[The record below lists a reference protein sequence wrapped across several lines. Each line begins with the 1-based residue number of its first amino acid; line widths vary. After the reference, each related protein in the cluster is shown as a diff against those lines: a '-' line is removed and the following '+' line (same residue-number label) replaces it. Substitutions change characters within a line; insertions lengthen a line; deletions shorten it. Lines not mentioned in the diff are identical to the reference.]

1 MNNKMFLNK
10 EAGFLV
16 HTKRKRRFAVT
27 LVGVFFLLLACA
39 GAIGFGQVAYAAD
52 EKTVP
57 NFKSPDPDYPWY
69 GYDSYRG
76 IFARYHNLKVNL
88 KGSKEYQAYCFNLT
102 KYFPRPTYSTTNNF
116 YKKIDG
122 SGSAFKSYAA
132 NPRVLDENLDKLEK
146 NILNVIY
153 NGYKSNANGFMNG
166 IEDLNAILVTQNAIW
181 YYSDSAPLNDVNKM
195 WEREVRNGEISE
207 SQVTLMREAL
217 KKLIDPN
224 LEATA
229 ANKIP
234 SGYRLNIFKSEN
246 EDYQNLLSAEYVPDD
261 PPKPGD
267 TSEHNPKTPEL
278 DGTPIPE
285 DPKRPDESSEP
296 ALPPLMPELDG
307 EEVPEVPSESL
318 EPALPPLMPE
328 LDGEEVPEVPS
339 ESLEPALPPLMPELD
354 GEEVP
359 EVPSESLEPALP
371 PLMPELDG
379 EEVPEVPSESL
390 EPALPPLMP
399 ELDGEEV
406 PEKPSVDLPIE
417 VPRYEFN
424 NKDQS
429 PLAGE
434 SGETEYITEVYG
446 NQQNPVD
453 IDKKL
458 PNETG
463 FSGNM
468 VETEDTKEPEVL
480 MGGQSESVEFTKD
493 TQTGMSGQTTPQ
505 VETED
510 TKEPEVL
517 MGGQSE
523 SVEFTKD
530 TQTGMSGQ
538 TTPQVETEDTK
549 EPGVLMGGQSE
560 SVEFTKD
567 TQTGMSGQTTPQV
580 ETEDTKEPGVLM
592 GGQSESVEFTKD
604 TQTGMS
610 GQTTPQ
616 VETEDTK
623 EPGVLMGGQSESVE
637 FTKDTQT
644 GMSGFSET
652 VTIVED
658 TRPKLVFHFDNN
670 EPKVEENREKPTKN
684 ITPILPATGDIENVL
699 AFLGILILSVLS
711 IFSLL
716 KNKQNNKV

>member
-359 EVPSESLEPALP
+359 E
-371 PLMPELDG
+371 
-379 EEVPEVPSESL
+379 
-390 EPALPPLMP
+390 
-399 ELDGEEV
+399 
-406 PEKPSVDLPIE
+406 KPSVDLPIE

-468 VETEDTKEPEVL
+468 VETEDTKEPE
-480 MGGQSESVEFTKD
+480 
-493 TQTGMSGQTTPQ
+493 
-505 VETED
+505 
-510 TKEPEVL
+510 
-517 MGGQSE
+517 
-523 SVEFTKD
+523 
-530 TQTGMSGQ
+530 
-538 TTPQVETEDTK
+538 
-549 EPGVLMGGQSE
+549 VLMGGQSE

>member
-10 EAGFLV
+10 EAGFLA

-27 LVGVFFLLLACA
+27 LVGVFFMLLACA

-57 NFKSPDPDYPWY
+57 NHSSPNPEFPWY
-69 GYDSYRG
+69 GYDAYRG
-76 IFARYHNLKVNL
+76 WFLRYHDLNVNL
-88 KGSKEYQAYCFNLT
+88 EGSTSYQVYCFNLVRQEPS
-102 KYFPRPTYSTTNNF
+102 KVNGLRKNWF
-116 YKKIDG
+116 KKVDG
-122 SGSAFKSYAA
+122 DNAVFKKYAA
-132 NPRVLDENLDKLEK
+132 NPRVIDGDLER

-153 NGYKSNANGFMNG
+153 NGYSSDANGIMKG
-166 IEDLNAILVTQNAIW
+166 LDRYNAILVTQTAIW
-181 YYSDSAPLNDVNKM
+181 YYSDSSPISLSAAETM
-195 WEREVRNGEISE
+195 WEKEAESGDISWE
-207 SQVTLMREAL
+207 QVKLMREAL
-217 KKLIDPN
+217 KKLIDPKLGETVVKKLPKN
-224 LEATA
+224 Y
-229 ANKIP
+229 K
-234 SGYRLNIFKSEN
+234 LNIFVSKDESI
-246 EDYQNLLSAEYVPDD
+246 QNLLSAEYVPDD

-328 LDGEEVPEVPS
+328 LDGQ
-339 ESLEPALPPLMPELD
+339 
-354 GEEVP
+354 
-359 EVPSESLEPALP
+359 
-371 PLMPELDG
+371 
-379 EEVPEVPSESL
+379 
-390 EPALPPLMP
+390 
-399 ELDGEEV
+399 EV

-468 VETEDTKEPEVL
+468 VETEDTKEP
-480 MGGQSESVEFTKD
+480 
-493 TQTGMSGQTTPQ
+493 
-505 VETED
+505 
-510 TKEPEVL
+510 
-517 MGGQSE
+517 
-523 SVEFTKD
+523 
-530 TQTGMSGQ
+530 
-538 TTPQVETEDTK
+538 
-549 EPGVLMGGQSE
+549 GVLMGGQSE

-580 ETEDTKEPGVLM
+580 ETEDTKEPGV
-592 GGQSESVEFTKD
+592 
-604 TQTGMS
+604 
-610 GQTTPQ
+610 
-616 VETEDTK
+616 
-623 EPGVLMGGQSESVE
+623 
-637 FTKDTQT
+637 
-644 GMSGFSET
+644 
-652 VTIVED
+652 
-658 TRPKLVFHFDNN
+658 
-670 EPKVEENREKPTKN
+670 
-684 ITPILPATGDIENVL
+684 
-699 AFLGILILSVLS
+699 
-711 IFSLL
+711 
-716 KNKQNNKV
+716 

>member
-1 MNNKMFLNK
+1 MVSSYMFVRGEKMNNKMFLNK
-10 EAGFLV
+10 EAGFLA

-27 LVGVFFLLLACA
+27 LVGVFFMLLACA

-57 NFKSPDPDYPWY
+57 SHSSPSPDFPWY
-69 GYDSYRG
+69 GYDAYSG
-76 IFARYHNLKVNL
+76 WIPRYHDLKVNL
-88 KGSKEYQAYCFNLT
+88 KGSKEYQVYCFNLN
-102 KYFPRPTYSTTNNF
+102 KSFP
-116 YKKIDG
+116 YKVNSSVKKWYKRHEGNEEVFKKFADRIKNEPDVSRKIL
-122 SGSAFKSYAA
+122 S
-132 NPRVLDENLDKLEK
+132 
-146 NILNVIY
+146 VIY
-153 NGYKSNANGFMNG
+153 NGYSSDANGIMKG
-166 IEDLNAILVTQNAIW
+166 LDRYNAILVTQNAIW
-181 YYSDSAPLNDVNKM
+181 YYSDNAPLNDVNKM
-195 WEREVRNGEISE
+195 WDREVKDGDISLE
-207 SQVTLMREAL
+207 QVKLMRDAL

-229 ANKIP
+229 VNKIP
-234 SGYRLNIFKSEN
+234 SGYRLNIFESEN
-246 EDYQNLLSAEYVPDD
+246 KAYQNLLSAEYVPDS
-261 PPKPGD
+261 PPMPGEVPKEE
-267 TSEHNPKTPEL
+267 SPKEENPKIPDL
-278 DGTPIPE
+278 DGREIPE
-285 DPKRPDESSEP
+285 VPQEPSDPVI
-296 ALPPLMPELDG
+296 PPVILDG

-328 LDGEEVPEVPS
+328 LDGEEI
-339 ESLEPALPPLMPELD
+339 
-354 GEEVP
+354 
-359 EVPSESLEPALP
+359 
-371 PLMPELDG
+371 
-379 EEVPEVPSESL
+379 PEVPSESL

-510 TKEPEVL
+510 TKEP
-517 MGGQSE
+517 
-523 SVEFTKD
+523 
-530 TQTGMSGQ
+530 
-538 TTPQVETEDTK
+538 
-549 EPGVLMGGQSE
+549 GVLMGGQSE

-604 TQTGMS
+604 TQTG
-610 GQTTPQ
+610 
-616 VETEDTK
+616 V
-623 EPGVLMGGQSESVE
+623 
-637 FTKDTQT
+637 
-644 GMSGFSET
+644 SGFSET
-652 VTIVED
+652 VTIIED

-684 ITPILPATGDIENVL
+684 ITPILPATGDIGNVL

>member
-1 MNNKMFLNK
+1 MNNKIFLNK
-10 EAGFLV
+10 EAGFLA

-27 LVGVFFLLLACA
+27 LVGVFFMLLACA

-52 EKTVP
+52 ERTVP

-69 GYDSYRG
+69 GYDAYTG
-76 IFARYHNLKVNL
+76 AFLRYHDLRVNL
-88 KGSKEYQAYCFNLT
+88 NGSRSYQVYCFNIKKNYPRPFTSSDKKWYKRLEGTAETFKVHAMAPRVGGEELT
-102 KYFPRPTYSTTNNF
+102 K
-116 YKKIDG
+116 
-122 SGSAFKSYAA
+122 
-132 NPRVLDENLDKLEK
+132 KLRS
-146 NILNVIY
+146 VMY
-153 NGYKSNANGFMNG
+153 NGYPNDGNNIMKGLEPSNA
-166 IEDLNAILVTQNAIW
+166 IEVTQYAVW
-181 YYSDSAPLNDVNKM
+181 YYSDKSQYEIETLWKSEAK
-195 WEREVRNGEISE
+195 EGKISE

-217 KKLIDPN
+217 RKLISSDED
-224 LEATA
+224 LV
-229 ANKIP
+229 KQVP
-234 SGYRLNIFKSEN
+234 SNFKLSTFESS
-246 EDYQNLLSAEYVPDD
+246 DKSYQNLLSAEFVPDD

-278 DGTPIPE
+278 DGSPIPE
-285 DPKRPDESSEP
+285 DPKHPDDNLEP
-296 ALPPLMPELDG
+296 TLPPVMLDG

-339 ESLEPALPPLMPELD
+339 ESLEPALPSLMPELD

-379 EEVPEVPSESL
+379 Q
-390 EPALPPLMP
+390 
-399 ELDGEEV
+399 EV

-510 TKEPEVL
+510 TKEP
-517 MGGQSE
+517 
-523 SVEFTKD
+523 
-530 TQTGMSGQ
+530 
-538 TTPQVETEDTK
+538 
-549 EPGVLMGGQSE
+549 
-560 SVEFTKD
+560 
-567 TQTGMSGQTTPQV
+567 
-580 ETEDTKEPGVLM
+580 
-592 GGQSESVEFTKD
+592 
-604 TQTGMS
+604 
-610 GQTTPQ
+610 
-616 VETEDTK
+616 
-623 EPGVLMGGQSESVE
+623 GVLMGGQSESVE

-684 ITPILPATGDIENVL
+684 ITPILPATAGDIGNVL

>member
-1 MNNKMFLNK
+1 MCCHFSGSLFYAFGMR
-10 EAGFLV
+10 GCY
-16 HTKRKRRFAVT
+16 RFWS
-27 LVGVFFLLLACA
+27 
-39 GAIGFGQVAYAAD
+39 AYAAD

-57 NFKSPDPDYPWY
+57 SHSSPNPEFPWY
-69 GYDSYRG
+69 GYDAYG
-76 IFARYHNLKVNL
+76 KEYPGYNIWTRYHDLRVNL
-88 KGSKEYQAYCFNLT
+88 NGSRSYQVYCFNIQSNYPSQ
-102 KYFPRPTYSTTNNF
+102 KNSFIKNWF
-116 YKKIDG
+116 KKIEG
-122 SGSAFKSYAA
+122 NGKSFVDYAHTT
-132 NPRVLDENLDKLEK
+132 KLGKEELEQRLLSLLY
-146 NILNVIY
+146 NAYPNDA
-153 NGYKSNANGFMNG
+153 NGYMKGL
-166 IEDLNAILVTQNAIW
+166 EHLNAITVTQYAVW
-181 YYSDSAPLNDVNKM
+181 HYSDNSQYQFETL
-195 WEREVRNGEISE
+195 WESEAKEGKISR

-229 ANKIP
+229 VNKIP
-234 SGYRLNIFKSEN
+234 SGYRLNIFESEN
-246 EDYQNLLSAEYVPDD
+246 EAYQNLLSAEYVPDD
-261 PPKPGD
+261 PPKPGE

-285 DPKRPDESSEP
+285 DPKHPDDNLEP
-296 ALPPLMPELDG
+296 TLPPVMLDG

-328 LDGEEVPEVPS
+328 LDGQ
-339 ESLEPALPPLMPELD
+339 
-354 GEEVP
+354 
-359 EVPSESLEPALP
+359 
-371 PLMPELDG
+371 
-379 EEVPEVPSESL
+379 
-390 EPALPPLMP
+390 
-399 ELDGEEV
+399 EV
-406 PEKPSVDLPIE
+406 PEKPSIDLPIE

-538 TTPQVETEDTK
+538 TTPQIETEDTK
-549 EPGVLMGGQSE
+549 EPE
-560 SVEFTKD
+560 
-567 TQTGMSGQTTPQV
+567 
-580 ETEDTKEPGVLM
+580 
-592 GGQSESVEFTKD
+592 
-604 TQTGMS
+604 
-610 GQTTPQ
+610 
-616 VETEDTK
+616 
-623 EPGVLMGGQSESVE
+623 VLMGGQSESVE

-652 VTIVED
+652 ATVVED

-716 KNKQNNKV
+716 KNKQSNKKV

>member
-10 EAGFLV
+10 EAGFLA

-27 LVGVFFLLLACA
+27 LVGVFFMLLACA
-39 GAIGFGQVAYAAD
+39 GAIRFGQVAYAAD
-52 EKTVP
+52 ERTVP

-69 GYDSYRG
+69 GYDAYTG
-76 IFARYHNLKVNL
+76 AFLRYHDLRVNL
-88 KGSKEYQAYCFNLT
+88 NGSRSYQVYCFNIKKNYPRPFTSSDKKWYKRLEGTAETFKVHAMAPRVGGEELT
-102 KYFPRPTYSTTNNF
+102 K
-116 YKKIDG
+116 
-122 SGSAFKSYAA
+122 
-132 NPRVLDENLDKLEK
+132 KLRS
-146 NILNVIY
+146 VMY
-153 NGYKSNANGFMNG
+153 NGYPNDGNNIMKGLEPSNA
-166 IEDLNAILVTQNAIW
+166 IEVTQYAVW
-181 YYSDSAPLNDVNKM
+181 YYSDKSQYEIETLWKSEAK
-195 WEREVRNGEISE
+195 EGKISE

-217 KKLIDPN
+217 RKLISSDED
-224 LEATA
+224 LV
-229 ANKIP
+229 KQVP
-234 SGYRLNIFKSEN
+234 SNFKLSTFESS
-246 EDYQNLLSAEYVPDD
+246 DKSYQNLLSAEFVPDD

-278 DGTPIPE
+278 DGSPIPE
-285 DPKRPDESSEP
+285 DPKHPDDNLEP
-296 ALPPLMPELDG
+296 TLPPVM
-307 EEVPEVPSESL
+307 
-318 EPALPPLMPE
+318 
-328 LDGEEVPEVPS
+328 
-339 ESLEPALPPLMPELD
+339 
-354 GEEVP
+354 
-359 EVPSESLEPALP
+359 
-371 PLMPELDG
+371 LDG

-468 VETEDTKEPEVL
+468 VETEN
-480 MGGQSESVEFTKD
+480 
-493 TQTGMSGQTTPQ
+493 
-505 VETED
+505 

-610 GQTTPQ
+610 GQTAPQVETEDTKEPGVLMGGQSESVEFTKDTQTGMSGQTAPQ

-684 ITPILPATGDIENVL
+684 ITPILPATGDIGNVL

>member
-1 MNNKMFLNK
+1 MVSSYMFLRGEKMNNKIFLNK
-10 EAGFLV
+10 EAGFLA

-27 LVGVFFLLLACA
+27 LVGVFFMLLACA

-69 GYDSYRG
+69 GYDAYTG
-76 IFARYHNLKVNL
+76 AFLRYHDLRVNL
-88 KGSKEYQAYCFNLT
+88 NGSRSYQVYCFNIKKNYPRPFTSSDKKWYKRLEGTAETFKVHAMAPRVGGEELT
-102 KYFPRPTYSTTNNF
+102 K
-116 YKKIDG
+116 
-122 SGSAFKSYAA
+122 
-132 NPRVLDENLDKLEK
+132 KLRS
-146 NILNVIY
+146 VMY
-153 NGYKSNANGFMNG
+153 NGYPNDGNNIMKGLEPSNA
-166 IEDLNAILVTQNAIW
+166 IEVTQYAVW
-181 YYSDSAPLNDVNKM
+181 YYSDKSQYEIETLWKSEAK
-195 WEREVRNGEISE
+195 EGKISE

-217 KKLIDPN
+217 RKLISSDED
-224 LEATA
+224 LV
-229 ANKIP
+229 KQVP
-234 SGYRLNIFKSEN
+234 SNFKLSTFESS
-246 EDYQNLLSAEYVPDD
+246 DKSYQNLLSAEFVPDD

-278 DGTPIPE
+278 DGSPIPE
-285 DPKRPDESSEP
+285 DPKHPDDNLEP
-296 ALPPLMPELDG
+296 TLPPVMLDG

-379 EEVPEVPSESL
+379 Q
-390 EPALPPLMP
+390 
-399 ELDGEEV
+399 EV

-510 TKEPEVL
+510 TKEP
-517 MGGQSE
+517 
-523 SVEFTKD
+523 
-530 TQTGMSGQ
+530 
-538 TTPQVETEDTK
+538 
-549 EPGVLMGGQSE
+549 GVLMGGQSE
-560 SVEFTKD
+560 SVE
-567 TQTGMSGQTTPQV
+567 S
-580 ETEDTKEPGVLM
+580 
-592 GGQSESVEFTKD
+592 
-604 TQTGMS
+604 
-610 GQTTPQ
+610 
-616 VETEDTK
+616 
-623 EPGVLMGGQSESVE
+623 
-637 FTKDTQT
+637 TKDTQT

-684 ITPILPATGDIENVL
+684 ITPILPATGDIGNVL

>member
-328 LDGEEVPEVPS
+328 LDGEEVPE
-339 ESLEPALPPLMPELD
+339 
-354 GEEVP
+354 
-359 EVPSESLEPALP
+359 
-371 PLMPELDG
+371 
-379 EEVPEVPSESL
+379 
-390 EPALPPLMP
+390 
-399 ELDGEEV
+399 
-406 PEKPSVDLPIE
+406 KPSVDLPIE

-468 VETEDTKEPEVL
+468 VETEDTKEPE
-480 MGGQSESVEFTKD
+480 
-493 TQTGMSGQTTPQ
+493 
-505 VETED
+505 
-510 TKEPEVL
+510 
-517 MGGQSE
+517 
-523 SVEFTKD
+523 
-530 TQTGMSGQ
+530 
-538 TTPQVETEDTK
+538 
-549 EPGVLMGGQSE
+549 
-560 SVEFTKD
+560 
-567 TQTGMSGQTTPQV
+567 
-580 ETEDTKEPGVLM
+580 VLM

>member
-1 MNNKMFLNK
+1 MVSSYMFVRGEKMNNKMFLNK
-10 EAGFLV
+10 EAGFLA

-27 LVGVFFLLLACA
+27 LVGVFFMLLACA

-57 NFKSPDPDYPWY
+57 SHSSPSPDFPWY
-69 GYDSYRG
+69 GYDAYSG
-76 IFARYHNLKVNL
+76 WIPRYHDLKVNL
-88 KGSKEYQAYCFNLT
+88 KGSKEYQVYCFNL
-102 KYFPRPTYSTTNNF
+102 KRSFPRRTHSITNNF
-116 YKKIDG
+116 YKKIVG
-122 SGSAFKSYAA
+122 SGSVFKSYAE

-166 IEDLNAILVTQNAIW
+166 IEDFNAILVTQTAIW
-181 YYSDSAPLNDVNKM
+181 YYSDSSPASATAVEKM
-195 WEREVRNGEISE
+195 WDREVKDGDISLE
-207 SQVTLMREAL
+207 QVKLMREAL

-229 ANKIP
+229 VNKIP
-234 SGYRLNIFKSEN
+234 SGYRLNIFESEN
-246 EDYQNLLSAEYVPDD
+246 EDYQNLLSAEYVPDS
-261 PPKPGD
+261 PPMPGEVPKEE
-267 TSEHNPKTPEL
+267 SPKEENPKIPDL
-278 DGTPIPE
+278 DGHEI
-285 DPKRPDESSEP
+285 
-296 ALPPLMPELDG
+296 
-307 EEVPEVPSESL
+307 PEVPSESL

-328 LDGEEVPEVPS
+328 LDGQ
-339 ESLEPALPPLMPELD
+339 
-354 GEEVP
+354 
-359 EVPSESLEPALP
+359 
-371 PLMPELDG
+371 
-379 EEVPEVPSESL
+379 
-390 EPALPPLMP
+390 
-399 ELDGEEV
+399 EV

-468 VETEDTKEPEVL
+468 VETEDTKEPE
-480 MGGQSESVEFTKD
+480 
-493 TQTGMSGQTTPQ
+493 
-505 VETED
+505 
-510 TKEPEVL
+510 
-517 MGGQSE
+517 
-523 SVEFTKD
+523 
-530 TQTGMSGQ
+530 
-538 TTPQVETEDTK
+538 
-549 EPGVLMGGQSE
+549 VLMGGQSE

>member
-1 MNNKMFLNK
+1 MNNKIFLNK
-10 EAGFLV
+10 EAGFLA

-27 LVGVFFLLLACA
+27 LVGVFFMLLACA

-52 EKTVP
+52 ERTVP
-57 NFKSPDPDYPWY
+57 NHSSPNPEFPWY

-229 ANKIP
+229 VNKIP

-246 EDYQNLLSAEYVPDD
+246 EDYQNLLSAEFVPDD

-278 DGTPIPE
+278 DGSPIPE
-285 DPKRPDESSEP
+285 DPKHPDDNLEP
-296 ALPPLMPELDG
+296 TLPPVMLDG

-379 EEVPEVPSESL
+379 Q
-390 EPALPPLMP
+390 
-399 ELDGEEV
+399 EV

-463 FSGNM
+463 FLGNM

-530 TQTGMSGQ
+530 TQTGMSG
-538 TTPQVETEDTK
+538 
-549 EPGVLMGGQSE
+549 
-560 SVEFTKD
+560 
-567 TQTGMSGQTTPQV
+567 
-580 ETEDTKEPGVLM
+580 
-592 GGQSESVEFTKD
+592 
-604 TQTGMS
+604 
-610 GQTTPQ
+610 
-616 VETEDTK
+616 
-623 EPGVLMGGQSESVE
+623 
-637 FTKDTQT
+637 
-644 GMSGFSET
+644 FSET

-684 ITPILPATGDIENVL
+684 ITPILPATGDIGNVL

>member
-359 EVPSESLEPALP
+359 E
-371 PLMPELDG
+371 
-379 EEVPEVPSESL
+379 
-390 EPALPPLMP
+390 
-399 ELDGEEV
+399 
-406 PEKPSVDLPIE
+406 KPSVDLPIE

-610 GQTTPQ
+610 G
-616 VETEDTK
+616 
-623 EPGVLMGGQSESVE
+623 
-637 FTKDTQT
+637 
-644 GMSGFSET
+644 FSET

>member
-10 EAGFLV
+10 EAGFLAR
-16 HTKRKRRFAVT
+16 TKRKRRFAVT
-27 LVGVFFLLLACA
+27 LVGVFFMLLACA

-69 GYDSYRG
+69 GYDAYKG
-76 IFARYHNLKVNL
+76 FEARYHDLRVNL
-88 KGSKEYQAYCFNLT
+88 KGSKEYKVYCFNLT
-102 KYFPRPTYSTTNNF
+102 RSFPRPYYSATKNL
-116 YKKIDG
+116 YKKIDSSDFAFQQYATNARNLG
-122 SGSAFKSYAA
+122 ST
-132 NPRVLDENLDKLEK
+132 DKLAK
-146 NILNVIY
+146 SILYVIY
-153 NGYKSNANGFMNG
+153 NGYKNNANGFMDN
-166 IEDLNAILVTQNAIW
+166 IEDLNAMLVTQTAIW
-181 YYSDSAPLNDVNKM
+181 YYSDSSPVSATAVEKM
-195 WEREVRNGEISE
+195 WDREVNDGDISLE
-207 SQVTLMREAL
+207 QVKLMRDAL
-217 KKLIDPN
+217 RKLISPDLEKTVKNQLPENYKLN
-224 LEATA
+224 LFISKDES
-229 ANKIP
+229 I
-234 SGYRLNIFKSEN
+234 
-246 EDYQNLLSAEYVPDD
+246 QNLLSAEYVPDS
-261 PPKPGD
+261 PPKPGEEPKEE
-267 TSEHNPKTPEL
+267 SPKEENPKIPDL
-278 DGTPIPE
+278 DGHEIPE
-285 DPKRPDESSEP
+285 VPQEPSDPVIPPVILDGEEVPEVPSESLEP

-307 EEVPEVPSESL
+307 QEVPEVPSESL

-354 GEEVP
+354 GQ
-359 EVPSESLEPALP
+359 
-371 PLMPELDG
+371 
-379 EEVPEVPSESL
+379 
-390 EPALPPLMP
+390 
-399 ELDGEEV
+399 EV

-610 GQTTPQ
+610 G
-616 VETEDTK
+616 
-623 EPGVLMGGQSESVE
+623 
-637 FTKDTQT
+637 
-644 GMSGFSET
+644 FSET
-652 VTIVED
+652 ATVVED

-699 AFLGILILSVLS
+699 AFLGILILSVLP

>member
-10 EAGFLV
+10 EAGFLA

-27 LVGVFFLLLACA
+27 LVGVFFMLLVCA

-57 NFKSPDPDYPWY
+57 NRINSNPEFPWY
-69 GYDSYRG
+69 GYDSYSGRLL
-76 IFARYHNLKVNL
+76 RYHNLKVNL
-88 KGSKEYQAYCFNLT
+88 NGSKEYQAYCFNL
-102 KYFPRPTYSTTNNF
+102 KRFEPKKEESSSPNW
-116 YKKIDG
+116 YKKLDG
-122 SGSAFKSYAA
+122 STETFKKYAE
-132 NPRVLDENLDKLEK
+132 NPRFSGEELRRHILKVL
-146 NILNVIY
+146 Y
-153 NGYKSNANGFMNG
+153 NGYPNSNEIMKG
-166 IEDLNAILVTQNAIW
+166 IDPLNAILVTQNAIW
-181 YYSDSAPLNDVNKM
+181 YYSDSAPINDINNFFTSEANDLN
-195 WEREVRNGEISE
+195 IPP
-207 SQVTLMREAL
+207 QQLTLMREAL
-217 KKLIDPN
+217 RKLISSDEN
-224 LEATA
+224 LV
-229 ANKIP
+229 KQVP
-234 SGYRLNIFKSEN
+234 SNFKLSIFESSDKS
-246 EDYQNLLSAEYVPDD
+246 YQNLLSAEYVPDD

-328 LDGEEVPEVPS
+328 LDGQEVPEVPS

-379 EEVPEVPSESL
+379 EEVPEVPNESLEPALPPLMPELDGQEVPEVPSESL

-399 ELDGEEV
+399 ELDGEEIPEVPSESLEPALPPLMPELDGQEV

-510 TKEPEVL
+510 TKEP
-517 MGGQSE
+517 
-523 SVEFTKD
+523 
-530 TQTGMSGQ
+530 
-538 TTPQVETEDTK
+538 
-549 EPGVLMGGQSE
+549 
-560 SVEFTKD
+560 
-567 TQTGMSGQTTPQV
+567 
-580 ETEDTKEPGVLM
+580 
-592 GGQSESVEFTKD
+592 
-604 TQTGMS
+604 
-610 GQTTPQ
+610 
-616 VETEDTK
+616 
-623 EPGVLMGGQSESVE
+623 GVLMGGQSESVE

-652 VTIVED
+652 VTIIED

-684 ITPILPATGDIENVL
+684 ITPILPATGDIGNVL

>member
-1 MNNKMFLNK
+1 MNNKIFLNK
-10 EAGFLV
+10 EAGFLA

-27 LVGVFFLLLACA
+27 LVGVFFMLLACA

-52 EKTVP
+52 ERTVP
-57 NFKSPDPDYPWY
+57 NHSSPNPEFPWY
-69 GYDSYRG
+69 GYDAYRG
-76 IFARYHNLKVNL
+76 WFLRYHDLNVNL
-88 KGSKEYQAYCFNLT
+88 EGSTSYQVYCFNLVRQEPS
-102 KYFPRPTYSTTNNF
+102 KVNGLRKNWF
-116 YKKIDG
+116 KKVDG
-122 SGSAFKSYAA
+122 DNAVFKKYAA
-132 NPRVLDENLDKLEK
+132 NPRVIDGDLER

-153 NGYKSNANGFMNG
+153 NGYSSDANGIMKG
-166 IEDLNAILVTQNAIW
+166 LDRYNAILVTQTAIW
-181 YYSDSAPLNDVNKM
+181 YYSDSSPISLSAAETM
-195 WEREVRNGEISE
+195 WEKEAESGDISWE
-207 SQVTLMREAL
+207 QVKLMREAL
-217 KKLIDPN
+217 KKLIDPKLGETVVKKLPKN
-224 LEATA
+224 Y
-229 ANKIP
+229 K
-234 SGYRLNIFKSEN
+234 LNIFVSKDESI
-246 EDYQNLLSAEYVPDD
+246 QNLLSAEYVPDS
-261 PPKPGD
+261 PPMPGEVPKEE
-267 TSEHNPKTPEL
+267 SPKEENPKIPDL
-278 DGTPIPE
+278 DGREI
-285 DPKRPDESSEP
+285 
-296 ALPPLMPELDG
+296 
-307 EEVPEVPSESL
+307 PEVPSESL

-354 GEEVP
+354 GQ
-359 EVPSESLEPALP
+359 
-371 PLMPELDG
+371 
-379 EEVPEVPSESL
+379 
-390 EPALPPLMP
+390 
-399 ELDGEEV
+399 EV

-480 MGGQSESVEFTKD
+480 MGS
-493 TQTGMSGQTTPQ
+493 
-505 VETED
+505 
-510 TKEPEVL
+510 
-517 MGGQSE
+517 QSE

-549 EPGVLMGGQSE
+549 EPGVLMGSQSE

-684 ITPILPATGDIENVL
+684 ITPILPATGDIGNVL

>member
-10 EAGFLV
+10 EAGFLA

-27 LVGVFFLLLACA
+27 LVGVFFMLLACA

-57 NFKSPDPDYPWY
+57 NFKSLDPDYPWY
-69 GYDSYRG
+69 GYDAYRDW
-76 IFARYHNLKVNL
+76 FLRYHDLNVNL
-88 KGSKEYQAYCFNLT
+88 EGSTPYQVYCFNLLRQEPSKINST
-102 KYFPRPTYSTTNNF
+102 RKNWFKKVDGDNAVFKKYATTPR
-116 YKKIDG
+116 I
-122 SGSAFKSYAA
+122 
-132 NPRVLDENLDKLEK
+132 ENGDLKRNLS
-146 NILNVIY
+146 NVIY
-153 NGYKSNANGFMNG
+153 NGYPNDANGIMKG
-166 IEDLNAILVTQNAIW
+166 LDRYNAILVTQHAVW
-181 YYSDSAPLNDVNKM
+181 HYSDNSQYTIDKL
-195 WEREVRNGEISE
+195 WEEEAKKNEISQE
-207 SQVTLMREAL
+207 QVKLMREAL
-217 KKLIDPN
+217 KKLISPDLEKTVKNQLPENYKLN
-224 LEATA
+224 LFISKD
-229 ANKIP
+229 NSI
-234 SGYRLNIFKSEN
+234 
-246 EDYQNLLSAEYVPDD
+246 QNLLSTEYVQDN
-261 PPKPGD
+261 PPKPGEVPKEE
-267 TSEHNPKTPEL
+267 SPKEENPKIPDL
-278 DGTPIPE
+278 DGHEI
-285 DPKRPDESSEP
+285 
-296 ALPPLMPELDG
+296 
-307 EEVPEVPSESL
+307 PEVPQ
-318 EPALPPLMPE
+318 EPSDPVIPP
-328 LDGEEVPEVPS
+328 VI
-339 ESLEPALPPLMPELD
+339 LD

-510 TKEPEVL
+510 TKEP
-517 MGGQSE
+517 
-523 SVEFTKD
+523 
-530 TQTGMSGQ
+530 
-538 TTPQVETEDTK
+538 
-549 EPGVLMGGQSE
+549 
-560 SVEFTKD
+560 
-567 TQTGMSGQTTPQV
+567 
-580 ETEDTKEPGVLM
+580 GVLM

-652 VTIVED
+652 VTIIED

-684 ITPILPATGDIENVL
+684 ITPILPATGDIGNVL

>member
-1 MNNKMFLNK
+1 MNNKIFLNK
-10 EAGFLV
+10 EASFLA

-27 LVGVFFLLLACA
+27 LVGVFFMLLACA

-57 NFKSPDPDYPWY
+57 NYSSPNPEFPWY
-69 GYDSYRG
+69 GYDAYSG
-76 IFARYHNLKVNL
+76 WKPWYHDLKVNL
-88 KGSKEYQAYCFNLT
+88 KGSKEYQVYCFNLHR
-102 KYFPRPTYSTTNNF
+102 YFPSKSTSIVKNWYQKIEGTEDSF
-116 YKKIDG
+116 KKN
-122 SGSAFKSYAA
+122 ART
-132 NPRVLDENLDKLEK
+132 PRIGNGDLKR
-146 NILNVIY
+146 NISNVIY

-181 YYSDSAPLNDVNKM
+181 YYSDSASLDVSKM
-195 WEREVRNGEISE
+195 WEKEAKSNEISQE
-207 SQVTLMREAL
+207 QVKLMREAL
-217 KKLIDPN
+217 KKLIDPKLGETVEKKLPTN
-224 LEATA
+224 Y
-229 ANKIP
+229 K
-234 SGYRLNIFKSEN
+234 LNIFVSKDNSI
-246 EDYQNLLSAEYVPDD
+246 QNLLSAEYVPDS
-261 PPKPGD
+261 PPMPG
-267 TSEHNPKTPEL
+267 EVPKEENPKE
-278 DGTPIPE
+278 E
-285 DPKRPDESSEP
+285 DPKVPG
-296 ALPPLMPELDG
+296 LDG

-328 LDGEEVPEVPS
+328 LDGQEVPEVPS

-354 GEEVP
+354 GQ
-359 EVPSESLEPALP
+359 
-371 PLMPELDG
+371 
-379 EEVPEVPSESL
+379 
-390 EPALPPLMP
+390 
-399 ELDGEEV
+399 EV
-406 PEKPSVDLPIE
+406 PEKPSIDLPIE

-434 SGETEYITEVYG
+434 SGETDYITEVYG

-468 VETEDTKEPEVL
+468 VETEDTKEP
-480 MGGQSESVEFTKD
+480 
-493 TQTGMSGQTTPQ
+493 
-505 VETED
+505 
-510 TKEPEVL
+510 
-517 MGGQSE
+517 
-523 SVEFTKD
+523 
-530 TQTGMSGQ
+530 
-538 TTPQVETEDTK
+538 
-549 EPGVLMGGQSE
+549 GVLMGGQSE

-567 TQTGMSGQTTPQV
+567 TQI
-580 ETEDTKEPGVLM
+580 
-592 GGQSESVEFTKD
+592 
-604 TQTGMS
+604 GMS

-652 VTIVED
+652 ATVVED

-716 KNKQNNKV
+716 KKQTKQ

>member
-1 MNNKMFLNK
+1 MFVRGEKMNNKMFLNK
-10 EAGFLV
+10 EAGFLA

-27 LVGVFFLLLACA
+27 LVGVFFMLLACA
-39 GAIGFGQVAYAAD
+39 GAIRFGQVAYAAD
-52 EKTVP
+52 ERTVP

-69 GYDSYRG
+69 GYDAYTG
-76 IFARYHNLKVNL
+76 AFLRYHDLRVNL
-88 KGSKEYQAYCFNLT
+88 NGSRSYQVYCFNIKKNYPRPFTSSDKKWYKRLEGTAETFKVHAMAPRVGGEELT
-102 KYFPRPTYSTTNNF
+102 K
-116 YKKIDG
+116 
-122 SGSAFKSYAA
+122 
-132 NPRVLDENLDKLEK
+132 KLRS
-146 NILNVIY
+146 VMY
-153 NGYKSNANGFMNG
+153 NGYPNDGNNIMKGLEPSNA
-166 IEDLNAILVTQNAIW
+166 IEVTQYAVW
-181 YYSDSAPLNDVNKM
+181 YYSDKSQYEIETLWKSEAK
-195 WEREVRNGEISE
+195 EGKISE

-217 KKLIDPN
+217 RKLISSDED
-224 LEATA
+224 LV
-229 ANKIP
+229 KQVP
-234 SGYRLNIFKSEN
+234 SNFKLSTFESS
-246 EDYQNLLSAEYVPDD
+246 DKSYQNLLSAEFVPDD

-278 DGTPIPE
+278 DGSPIPE
-285 DPKRPDESSEP
+285 DPKHPDDNLEP
-296 ALPPLMPELDG
+296 TLPPVM
-307 EEVPEVPSESL
+307 
-318 EPALPPLMPE
+318 
-328 LDGEEVPEVPS
+328 
-339 ESLEPALPPLMPELD
+339 
-354 GEEVP
+354 
-359 EVPSESLEPALP
+359 
-371 PLMPELDG
+371 LDG

-468 VETEDTKEPEVL
+468 VETENTKEPE
-480 MGGQSESVEFTKD
+480 
-493 TQTGMSGQTTPQ
+493 
-505 VETED
+505 
-510 TKEPEVL
+510 
-517 MGGQSE
+517 
-523 SVEFTKD
+523 
-530 TQTGMSGQ
+530 
-538 TTPQVETEDTK
+538 
-549 EPGVLMGGQSE
+549 
-560 SVEFTKD
+560 
-567 TQTGMSGQTTPQV
+567 
-580 ETEDTKEPGVLM
+580 VLM

-684 ITPILPATGDIENVL
+684 ITPILPATGDIGNVL

>member
-1 MNNKMFLNK
+1 MRGEKMNNKMFLNK
-10 EAGFLV
+10 EAGFLA
-16 HTKRKRRFAVT
+16 HTKRKRRFTVT
-27 LVGVFFLLLACA
+27 LVGVFFMLLACA
-39 GAIGFGQVAYAAD
+39 GAISFGQVAYAAD

-69 GYDSYRG
+69 GYDAYTG
-76 IFARYHNLKVNL
+76 AFLRYHDLRVNL
-88 KGSKEYQAYCFNLT
+88 NGSRSYQVYCFNIKKNYPRPFTSSDKKWYKRLEGTAETFKVHAMAPRVGGEELT
-102 KYFPRPTYSTTNNF
+102 K
-116 YKKIDG
+116 
-122 SGSAFKSYAA
+122 
-132 NPRVLDENLDKLEK
+132 KLRS
-146 NILNVIY
+146 VMY
-153 NGYKSNANGFMNG
+153 NGYPNDGNNIMKGLEPSNA
-166 IEDLNAILVTQNAIW
+166 IEVTQYAVW
-181 YYSDSAPLNDVNKM
+181 YYSDKSQYEIETLWKSEAK
-195 WEREVRNGEISE
+195 EGKISE

-217 KKLIDPN
+217 RKLISSDED
-224 LEATA
+224 LV
-229 ANKIP
+229 KQVP
-234 SGYRLNIFKSEN
+234 SNFKLSTFESS
-246 EDYQNLLSAEYVPDD
+246 DKSYQNLLSAEYVPDD

-359 EVPSESLEPALP
+359 E
-371 PLMPELDG
+371 
-379 EEVPEVPSESL
+379 
-390 EPALPPLMP
+390 
-399 ELDGEEV
+399 
-406 PEKPSVDLPIE
+406 KPSVDLPIE
-417 VPRYEFN
+417 VSRYEFN

-468 VETEDTKEPEVL
+468 VETEDTKEPE
-480 MGGQSESVEFTKD
+480 
-493 TQTGMSGQTTPQ
+493 
-505 VETED
+505 
-510 TKEPEVL
+510 
-517 MGGQSE
+517 
-523 SVEFTKD
+523 
-530 TQTGMSGQ
+530 
-538 TTPQVETEDTK
+538 
-549 EPGVLMGGQSE
+549 
-560 SVEFTKD
+560 
-567 TQTGMSGQTTPQV
+567 
-580 ETEDTKEPGVLM
+580 VLM

-684 ITPILPATGDIENVL
+684 IAPILPATGDIGNVL

>member
-1 MNNKMFLNK
+1 MNNKIFLNK
-10 EAGFLV
+10 EAGFLA

-27 LVGVFFLLLACA
+27 LVGVFFMLLACA

-52 EKTVP
+52 ERTVP

-69 GYDSYRG
+69 GYDAYTG
-76 IFARYHNLKVNL
+76 AFLRYHDLRVNL
-88 KGSKEYQAYCFNLT
+88 NGSRSYQVYCFNIKKNYPRPFTSSDKKWYKRLEGTAETFKVHAMAPRVGGEELT
-102 KYFPRPTYSTTNNF
+102 K
-116 YKKIDG
+116 
-122 SGSAFKSYAA
+122 
-132 NPRVLDENLDKLEK
+132 KLRS
-146 NILNVIY
+146 VMY
-153 NGYKSNANGFMNG
+153 NGYPNDGNNIMKGLEPSNA
-166 IEDLNAILVTQNAIW
+166 IEVTQYAVW
-181 YYSDSAPLNDVNKM
+181 YYSDKSQYEIETLWKSEAK
-195 WEREVRNGEISE
+195 EGKISE

-217 KKLIDPN
+217 KKLISSDED
-224 LEATA
+224 LV
-229 ANKIP
+229 KQVP
-234 SGYRLNIFKSEN
+234 SNFKLSTFESS
-246 EDYQNLLSAEYVPDD
+246 DKSYQNLLSAEFVPDD

-278 DGTPIPE
+278 DGSPIPE
-285 DPKRPDESSEP
+285 DPKHPDDNLEP
-296 ALPPLMPELDG
+296 TLPPVMLDG

-354 GEEVP
+354 GQEVL
-359 EVPSESLEPALP
+359 EVPSESLELALP

-379 EEVPEVPSESL
+379 Q
-390 EPALPPLMP
+390 
-399 ELDGEEV
+399 EV

-610 GQTTPQ
+610 G
-616 VETEDTK
+616 
-623 EPGVLMGGQSESVE
+623 
-637 FTKDTQT
+637 
-644 GMSGFSET
+644 FSET
-652 VTIVED
+652 VTIIED

-684 ITPILPATGDIENVL
+684 ITPILPATGDIGNVL

>member
-1 MNNKMFLNK
+1 MNNKIFLNK
-10 EAGFLV
+10 EASFLA

-27 LVGVFFLLLACA
+27 LVGVFFMLLACA

-57 NFKSPDPDYPWY
+57 NRINSNPEFPWY
-69 GYDSYRG
+69 GYDSYSGRLL
-76 IFARYHNLKVNL
+76 RYHNLKVNL
-88 KGSKEYQAYCFNLT
+88 NGSKEYQAYCFNL
-102 KYFPRPTYSTTNNF
+102 KRFEPKKEESSSPNW
-116 YKKIDG
+116 YKKLDG
-122 SGSAFKSYAA
+122 STETFKKYAE
-132 NPRVLDENLDKLEK
+132 NPRFSGEELRRHILKVL
-146 NILNVIY
+146 Y
-153 NGYKSNANGFMNG
+153 NGHPNSNEIMKG
-166 IEDLNAILVTQNAIW
+166 IDPLNAILVTQNAIW
-181 YYSDSAPLNDVNKM
+181 YYSDSAPINDINNFFTSEANDLN
-195 WEREVRNGEISE
+195 IPP
-207 SQVTLMREAL
+207 QQLTLMREAL
-217 KKLIDPN
+217 RKLISSDEN
-224 LEATA
+224 LV
-229 ANKIP
+229 KQVP
-234 SGYRLNIFKSEN
+234 SNFKLSIFESSDKS
-246 EDYQNLLSAEYVPDD
+246 YQNLLSAEYVPDD

-307 EEVPEVPSESL
+307 KEVPEVPSESL

-354 GEEVP
+354 GQ
-359 EVPSESLEPALP
+359 
-371 PLMPELDG
+371 
-379 EEVPEVPSESL
+379 
-390 EPALPPLMP
+390 
-399 ELDGEEV
+399 EV
-406 PEKPSVDLPIE
+406 PEKPSIDLPIE

-510 TKEPEVL
+510 TKEP
-517 MGGQSE
+517 
-523 SVEFTKD
+523 
-530 TQTGMSGQ
+530 
-538 TTPQVETEDTK
+538 
-549 EPGVLMGGQSE
+549 
-560 SVEFTKD
+560 
-567 TQTGMSGQTTPQV
+567 
-580 ETEDTKEPGVLM
+580 
-592 GGQSESVEFTKD
+592 
-604 TQTGMS
+604 
-610 GQTTPQ
+610 
-616 VETEDTK
+616 
-623 EPGVLMGGQSESVE
+623 GVLMGGQSESVE

-684 ITPILPATGDIENVL
+684 IAPILPATGDIGNVL

>member
-1 MNNKMFLNK
+1 MVSSYMFVRGEKMNNKMFLNK

-27 LVGVFFLLLACA
+27 LVGVFFMLLACA

-57 NFKSPDPDYPWY
+57 NRINSNPEFPWY
-69 GYDSYRG
+69 GYDAYKG
-76 IFARYHNLKVNL
+76 FEARYHDLKVNL
-88 KGSKEYQAYCFNLT
+88 KGSKEYQVYCFNLT
-102 KYFPRPTYSTTNNF
+102 KHFPRPAYSITNNF

-122 SGSAFKSYAA
+122 SGSAFKSYAT

-166 IEDLNAILVTQNAIW
+166 IEDFNAILVTQNAIW
-181 YYSDSAPLNDVNKM
+181 YYSDNAPLNDVNKM

-229 ANKIP
+229 VNKIP

-246 EDYQNLLSAEYVPDD
+246 EAYQNLLSAEYVPDS
-261 PPKPGD
+261 PPMPGEVPKEE
-267 TSEHNPKTPEL
+267 SPKEENPKIPDL
-278 DGTPIPE
+278 DGHEI
-285 DPKRPDESSEP
+285 
-296 ALPPLMPELDG
+296 
-307 EEVPEVPSESL
+307 PEVPSESL

-354 GEEVP
+354 GEEIP

-379 EEVPEVPSESL
+379 Q
-390 EPALPPLMP
+390 
-399 ELDGEEV
+399 EV
-406 PEKPSVDLPIE
+406 PEKPSIDLPIE

-468 VETEDTKEPEVL
+468 VETEDTKEL
-480 MGGQSESVEFTKD
+480 
-493 TQTGMSGQTTPQ
+493 
-505 VETED
+505 
-510 TKEPEVL
+510 EVL

-567 TQTGMSGQTTPQV
+567 TQTGISGQTTPQV
-580 ETEDTKEPGVLM
+580 ETEDTKEP
-592 GGQSESVEFTKD
+592 E
-604 TQTGMS
+604 
-610 GQTTPQ
+610 
-616 VETEDTK
+616 
-623 EPGVLMGGQSESVE
+623 VLMGGQSESVE

-684 ITPILPATGDIENVL
+684 ITSILPATGDIGNIL
-699 AFLGILILSVLS
+699 AFLGILILSVLP

-716 KNKQNNKV
+716 KKQTKQ

>member
-10 EAGFLV
+10 EAGFLA

-27 LVGVFFLLLACA
+27 LVGVFFMLLACA

-57 NFKSPDPDYPWY
+57 NFKSLDPDYPWY
-69 GYDSYRG
+69 GYDAYRDW
-76 IFARYHNLKVNL
+76 FLRYHDLNVNL
-88 KGSKEYQAYCFNLT
+88 EGSTPYQVYCFNLLRQEPSKINST
-102 KYFPRPTYSTTNNF
+102 RKNWFKKVDGDNAVFKKYATTPR
-116 YKKIDG
+116 I
-122 SGSAFKSYAA
+122 
-132 NPRVLDENLDKLEK
+132 ENGDLKRNLS
-146 NILNVIY
+146 NVIY
-153 NGYKSNANGFMNG
+153 NGYPNDANGIMKG
-166 IEDLNAILVTQNAIW
+166 LDRYNAILVTQHAVW
-181 YYSDSAPLNDVNKM
+181 HYSDNSQYTIDKL
-195 WEREVRNGEISE
+195 WEEEAKKNEISQE
-207 SQVTLMREAL
+207 QVKLMREAL
-217 KKLIDPN
+217 KKLISPDLEKTVKNQLPENYKLN
-224 LEATA
+224 LFISKD
-229 ANKIP
+229 NSI
-234 SGYRLNIFKSEN
+234 
-246 EDYQNLLSAEYVPDD
+246 QNLLSTEYVQDN
-261 PPKPGD
+261 PPKPGEVPKEE
-267 TSEHNPKTPEL
+267 SPKEENPKIPDL
-278 DGTPIPE
+278 DGHEI
-285 DPKRPDESSEP
+285 
-296 ALPPLMPELDG
+296 
-307 EEVPEVPSESL
+307 PEVPQ
-318 EPALPPLMPE
+318 EPSDPVIPAVI

-510 TKEPEVL
+510 TKEP
-517 MGGQSE
+517 
-523 SVEFTKD
+523 
-530 TQTGMSGQ
+530 
-538 TTPQVETEDTK
+538 
-549 EPGVLMGGQSE
+549 
-560 SVEFTKD
+560 
-567 TQTGMSGQTTPQV
+567 
-580 ETEDTKEPGVLM
+580 
-592 GGQSESVEFTKD
+592 
-604 TQTGMS
+604 
-610 GQTTPQ
+610 
-616 VETEDTK
+616 
-623 EPGVLMGGQSESVE
+623 GVLMGGQSESVE

-652 VTIVED
+652 VTIIED

-684 ITPILPATGDIENVL
+684 ITPILPATGDIGNVL

>member
-10 EAGFLV
+10 EAGFLA

-27 LVGVFFLLLACA
+27 LVGVFFMLLACA

-57 NFKSPDPDYPWY
+57 NRINSNPEFPWY
-69 GYDSYRG
+69 GYDAYRG
-76 IFARYHNLKVNL
+76 WESRYHDLKVNL
-88 KGSKEYQAYCFNLT
+88 EGSKEYQVYCFNL
-102 KYFPRPTYSTTNNF
+102 KRYEPNKEGSYFPNW
-116 YKKIDG
+116 YKKWDG
-122 SGSAFKSYAA
+122 DEEIFTKHADS
-132 NPRVLDENLDKLEK
+132 PRMFGKELSN
-146 NILNVIY
+146 NILRVMY
-153 NGYKSNANGFMNG
+153 NGYPNDANGIMKG
-166 IEDLNAILVTQNAIW
+166 LDRYNAILVTQHAVW
-181 YYSDSAPLNDVNKM
+181 YYSDKSPYTIETL
-195 WEREVRNGEISE
+195 WEKEAKEGKISE

-229 ANKIP
+229 VNKIP
-234 SGYRLNIFKSEN
+234 SDYRLNIFESEN
-246 EDYQNLLSAEYVPDD
+246 EAYQNLLSAEYVQDK
-261 PPKPGD
+261 PPKPGEEPKEE
-267 TSEHNPKTPEL
+267 SPKEENPKIPDL
-278 DGTPIPE
+278 DGHEIPE
-285 DPKRPDESSEP
+285 VPQEPSDPVI
-296 ALPPLMPELDG
+296 PPVILDG
-307 EEVPEVPSESL
+307 EEIPEVPSESL

-328 LDGEEVPEVPS
+328 LDGQ
-339 ESLEPALPPLMPELD
+339 
-354 GEEVP
+354 
-359 EVPSESLEPALP
+359 
-371 PLMPELDG
+371 
-379 EEVPEVPSESL
+379 
-390 EPALPPLMP
+390 
-399 ELDGEEV
+399 EV
-406 PEKPSVDLPIE
+406 PEKPSIDLPIE

-468 VETEDTKEPEVL
+468 VETEDTKEP
-480 MGGQSESVEFTKD
+480 
-493 TQTGMSGQTTPQ
+493 
-505 VETED
+505 
-510 TKEPEVL
+510 
-517 MGGQSE
+517 
-523 SVEFTKD
+523 
-530 TQTGMSGQ
+530 
-538 TTPQVETEDTK
+538 
-549 EPGVLMGGQSE
+549 
-560 SVEFTKD
+560 
-567 TQTGMSGQTTPQV
+567 
-580 ETEDTKEPGVLM
+580 
-592 GGQSESVEFTKD
+592 
-604 TQTGMS
+604 
-610 GQTTPQ
+610 
-616 VETEDTK
+616 
-623 EPGVLMGGQSESVE
+623 GVLMGGQSESVE

-652 VTIVED
+652 ATVVED

-716 KNKQNNKV
+716 KKQTNKTKQ

>member
-1 MNNKMFLNK
+1 MNNKIFLNK
-10 EAGFLV
+10 EAGFLA

-27 LVGVFFLLLACA
+27 LVGVFFMLLACA

-52 EKTVP
+52 ERTVP

-69 GYDSYRG
+69 GYDAYTG
-76 IFARYHNLKVNL
+76 AFLRYHDLRVNL
-88 KGSKEYQAYCFNLT
+88 NGSRSYQVYCFNIKKNYPRPFTSSDKKWYKRLEGTAETFKVHAMAPRVGGEELT
-102 KYFPRPTYSTTNNF
+102 K
-116 YKKIDG
+116 
-122 SGSAFKSYAA
+122 
-132 NPRVLDENLDKLEK
+132 KLRS
-146 NILNVIY
+146 VMY
-153 NGYKSNANGFMNG
+153 NGYPNDGNNIMKGLEPSNA
-166 IEDLNAILVTQNAIW
+166 IEVTQYAVW
-181 YYSDSAPLNDVNKM
+181 YYSDKSQYEIETLWKSEAK
-195 WEREVRNGEISE
+195 EGKISE

-217 KKLIDPN
+217 RKLISSDED
-224 LEATA
+224 LV
-229 ANKIP
+229 KQVP
-234 SGYRLNIFKSEN
+234 SNFKLSTFESS
-246 EDYQNLLSAEYVPDD
+246 DKSYQNLLSAEFVPDD

-278 DGTPIPE
+278 DGSPIPE
-285 DPKRPDESSEP
+285 DPKHPDDNLEPTLPPVMLDGEEVPEVPSESLEP

-307 EEVPEVPSESL
+307 EEVPEVPSESLEPAFPPLMPELDGQEVPEVPSESL

-354 GEEVP
+354 GQ
-359 EVPSESLEPALP
+359 
-371 PLMPELDG
+371 
-379 EEVPEVPSESL
+379 
-390 EPALPPLMP
+390 
-399 ELDGEEV
+399 EV

-493 TQTGMSGQTTPQ
+493 TQTGMSG
-505 VETED
+505 
-510 TKEPEVL
+510 
-517 MGGQSE
+517 
-523 SVEFTKD
+523 
-530 TQTGMSGQ
+530 
-538 TTPQVETEDTK
+538 
-549 EPGVLMGGQSE
+549 
-560 SVEFTKD
+560 
-567 TQTGMSGQTTPQV
+567 
-580 ETEDTKEPGVLM
+580 
-592 GGQSESVEFTKD
+592 
-604 TQTGMS
+604 
-610 GQTTPQ
+610 
-616 VETEDTK
+616 
-623 EPGVLMGGQSESVE
+623 
-637 FTKDTQT
+637 
-644 GMSGFSET
+644 FSET

-684 ITPILPATGDIENVL
+684 ITPILPATGDIGNVL

>member
-10 EAGFLV
+10 EAGFLA

-27 LVGVFFLLLACA
+27 LVGVFFMLLVCA

-57 NFKSPDPDYPWY
+57 NRINSNPEFPWY
-69 GYDSYRG
+69 GYDSYSGRLL
-76 IFARYHNLKVNL
+76 RYHNLKVNL
-88 KGSKEYQAYCFNLT
+88 NGSKEYQAYCFNL
-102 KYFPRPTYSTTNNF
+102 KRFEPKKEESSSPNW
-116 YKKIDG
+116 YKKLDG
-122 SGSAFKSYAA
+122 STETFKKYAE
-132 NPRVLDENLDKLEK
+132 NPRFSGEELRRHILKVL
-146 NILNVIY
+146 Y
-153 NGYKSNANGFMNG
+153 NGYPNSNEIMKG
-166 IEDLNAILVTQNAIW
+166 IDPLNAILVTQNAIW
-181 YYSDSAPLNDVNKM
+181 YYSDSAPINDINNFFTSEANDLN
-195 WEREVRNGEISE
+195 IPP
-207 SQVTLMREAL
+207 QQLTLMREAL
-217 KKLIDPN
+217 RKLISSDEN
-224 LEATA
+224 LV
-229 ANKIP
+229 KQVP
-234 SGYRLNIFKSEN
+234 SNFKLSIFESSDKS
-246 EDYQNLLSAEYVPDD
+246 YQNLLSAEYVPDD

-328 LDGEEVPEVPS
+328 LDGQEVPEVPS

-379 EEVPEVPSESL
+379 EEVPEVPNESLEPALPPLMPELDGQEVPEVPSESL

-399 ELDGEEV
+399 ELDGQEV

-510 TKEPEVL
+510 TKEP
-517 MGGQSE
+517 
-523 SVEFTKD
+523 
-530 TQTGMSGQ
+530 
-538 TTPQVETEDTK
+538 
-549 EPGVLMGGQSE
+549 
-560 SVEFTKD
+560 
-567 TQTGMSGQTTPQV
+567 
-580 ETEDTKEPGVLM
+580 GVLM

-652 VTIVED
+652 VTIIED

-684 ITPILPATGDIENVL
+684 ITPILPATGDIGNVL

>member
-1 MNNKMFLNK
+1 MVSSYMFVRGEKMNNKMFLNK
-10 EAGFLV
+10 EAGFLA

-27 LVGVFFLLLACA
+27 LVGVFFMLLAYA

-69 GYDSYRG
+69 GYDAYGKGYPGYDISKY
-76 IFARYHNLKVNL
+76 YHDLRVNL
-88 KGSKEYQAYCFNLT
+88 NGSQVYQVYCFNIQ
-102 KYFPRPTYSTTNNF
+102 KIFPYNVKSVTQKWF
-116 YKKIDG
+116 KKVEGNSDTFG
-122 SGSAFKSYAA
+122 LYAM
-132 NPRVLDENLDKLEK
+132 NPRVQGEELSQKLRS
-146 NILNVIY
+146 VMY
-153 NGYKSNANGFMNG
+153 NAYPKNANNIMDGL
-166 IEDLNAILVTQNAIW
+166 DTLNAIKVTQSAVW
-181 YYSDSAPLNDVNKM
+181 YYSDKSEFEVDKQWESELNNH
-195 WEREVRNGEISE
+195 EIDQE
-207 SQVTLMREAL
+207 QVTLMREAL
-217 KKLIDPN
+217 RKLISSNLEETVEKKLPEN
-224 LEATA
+224 Y
-229 ANKIP
+229 K
-234 SGYRLNIFKSEN
+234 LNIFNPQDTSI
-246 EDYQNLLSAEYVPDD
+246 QHLLSAEFVPEN
-261 PPKPGD
+261 PPRPGE
-267 TSEHNPKTPEL
+267 TPEYGPKTPEL
-278 DGTPIPE
+278 DGSPIPE
-285 DPKRPDESSEP
+285 DPKHPDDNLEP
-296 ALPPLMPELDG
+296 TLPPVMLDG

-328 LDGEEVPEVPS
+328 LDGQEVPEVPS

-354 GEEVP
+354 GQEVP

-379 EEVPEVPSESL
+379 Q
-390 EPALPPLMP
+390 
-399 ELDGEEV
+399 EV
-406 PEKPSVDLPIE
+406 PEKPSIDLPIE

-493 TQTGMSGQTTPQ
+493 TQTGMSG
-505 VETED
+505 
-510 TKEPEVL
+510 
-517 MGGQSE
+517 
-523 SVEFTKD
+523 
-530 TQTGMSGQ
+530 
-538 TTPQVETEDTK
+538 
-549 EPGVLMGGQSE
+549 
-560 SVEFTKD
+560 
-567 TQTGMSGQTTPQV
+567 
-580 ETEDTKEPGVLM
+580 
-592 GGQSESVEFTKD
+592 
-604 TQTGMS
+604 
-610 GQTTPQ
+610 
-616 VETEDTK
+616 
-623 EPGVLMGGQSESVE
+623 
-637 FTKDTQT
+637 
-644 GMSGFSET
+644 FSET
-652 VTIVED
+652 ATVVED

-670 EPKVEENREKPTKN
+670 EPEVEENREKPTKN

>member
-1 MNNKMFLNK
+1 M
-10 EAGFLV
+10 
-16 HTKRKRRFAVT
+16 
-27 LVGVFFLLLACA
+27 
-39 GAIGFGQVAYAAD
+39 
-52 EKTVP
+52 
-57 NFKSPDPDYPWY
+57 
-69 GYDSYRG
+69 
-76 IFARYHNLKVNL
+76 
-88 KGSKEYQAYCFNLT
+88 
-102 KYFPRPTYSTTNNF
+102 
-116 YKKIDG
+116 
-122 SGSAFKSYAA
+122 
-132 NPRVLDENLDKLEK
+132 
-146 NILNVIY
+146 Y
-153 NGYKSNANGFMNG
+153 NGYPNDGNNIMKGLEPSNA
-166 IEDLNAILVTQNAIW
+166 IEVTQYAVW
-181 YYSDSAPLNDVNKM
+181 YYSDKSQYEIETLWKSEAK
-195 WEREVRNGEISE
+195 EGKISE

-217 KKLIDPN
+217 RKLISSDED
-224 LEATA
+224 LV
-229 ANKIP
+229 KQVP
-234 SGYRLNIFKSEN
+234 SNFKLSTFESS
-246 EDYQNLLSAEYVPDD
+246 DKSYQNLLSAEYVPDD

-359 EVPSESLEPALP
+359 E
-371 PLMPELDG
+371 
-379 EEVPEVPSESL
+379 
-390 EPALPPLMP
+390 
-399 ELDGEEV
+399 
-406 PEKPSVDLPIE
+406 KPSVDLPIE
-417 VPRYEFN
+417 VSRYEFN

-510 TKEPEVL
+510 TKEP
-517 MGGQSE
+517 
-523 SVEFTKD
+523 
-530 TQTGMSGQ
+530 
-538 TTPQVETEDTK
+538 
-549 EPGVLMGGQSE
+549 GVLMGGQSE

-567 TQTGMSGQTTPQV
+567 TQTGMSGQTA
-580 ETEDTKEPGVLM
+580 
-592 GGQSESVEFTKD
+592 
-604 TQTGMS
+604 
-610 GQTTPQ
+610 PQ

-684 ITPILPATGDIENVL
+684 IAPILPATGDIGNVL

>member
-1 MNNKMFLNK
+1 MNNKMFLNN

-27 LVGVFFLLLACA
+27 LVGVFFMLLACA

-69 GYDSYRG
+69 GYDAYTG
-76 IFARYHNLKVNL
+76 AFLRYHDLRVNL
-88 KGSKEYQAYCFNLT
+88 NGSRSYQVYCFNIKKNYPRPFTSSDKKWYKRLEGTAETFKVHAMAPRVGGEELT
-102 KYFPRPTYSTTNNF
+102 K
-116 YKKIDG
+116 
-122 SGSAFKSYAA
+122 
-132 NPRVLDENLDKLEK
+132 KLRS
-146 NILNVIY
+146 VMY
-153 NGYKSNANGFMNG
+153 NGYPNDGNNIMKGLEPSNA
-166 IEDLNAILVTQNAIW
+166 IEVTQYAVW
-181 YYSDSAPLNDVNKM
+181 YYSDKSQYEIETLWKSEAK
-195 WEREVRNGEISE
+195 EGKISE

-217 KKLIDPN
+217 RKLISSDED
-224 LEATA
+224 LV
-229 ANKIP
+229 KQVP
-234 SGYRLNIFKSEN
+234 SNFKLSTFESS
-246 EDYQNLLSAEYVPDD
+246 DKSYQNLLSAEFVPDD

-278 DGTPIPE
+278 DGSPIPE
-285 DPKRPDESSEP
+285 DPKHPDDNLEP
-296 ALPPLMPELDG
+296 TLPPVM
-307 EEVPEVPSESL
+307 
-318 EPALPPLMPE
+318 

-406 PEKPSVDLPIE
+406 PEKPSIDLPIE

-468 VETEDTKEPEVL
+468 VETEDTKEPGVL

-493 TQTGMSGQTTPQ
+493 TQTGMRGQTTPQ

-510 TKEPEVL
+510 TKEPGAL

-530 TQTGMSGQ
+530 TQTGMRGQ
-538 TTPQVETEDTK
+538 TAPQVETEDTK

-567 TQTGMSGQTTPQV
+567 TQTGMRGQTA
-580 ETEDTKEPGVLM
+580 
-592 GGQSESVEFTKD
+592 
-604 TQTGMS
+604 
-610 GQTTPQ
+610 PQ

>member
-10 EAGFLV
+10 EAGFLA

-27 LVGVFFLLLACA
+27 LVGVFFMLLACA
-39 GAIGFGQVAYAAD
+39 GAIGFGQVVYAAD

-57 NFKSPDPDYPWY
+57 NRINSNPEFPWY
-69 GYDSYRG
+69 GYDSYSGRLL
-76 IFARYHNLKVNL
+76 RYHNLKVNL
-88 KGSKEYQAYCFNLT
+88 NGSKEYQAYCFNL
-102 KYFPRPTYSTTNNF
+102 KRFEPKKEESSSPNW
-116 YKKIDG
+116 YKKLDG
-122 SGSAFKSYAA
+122 STETFKKYAE
-132 NPRVLDENLDKLEK
+132 NPRFSGEELRRHILKVL
-146 NILNVIY
+146 Y
-153 NGYKSNANGFMNG
+153 NGYPNSNEIMKG
-166 IEDLNAILVTQNAIW
+166 IDPLNAILVTQNAIW
-181 YYSDSAPLNDVNKM
+181 YYSDSAPINDINNFFTSEANDLN
-195 WEREVRNGEISE
+195 IPP
-207 SQVTLMREAL
+207 QQLTLMREAL
-217 KKLIDPN
+217 RKLISSDEN
-224 LEATA
+224 LV
-229 ANKIP
+229 KQVP
-234 SGYRLNIFKSEN
+234 SNFKLSIFESSDKS
-246 EDYQNLLSAEYVPDD
+246 YQNLLSAEYVPDD

-267 TSEHNPKTPEL
+267 TSEHNLKTPEL

-307 EEVPEVPSESL
+307 Q
-318 EPALPPLMPE
+318 
-328 LDGEEVPEVPS
+328 
-339 ESLEPALPPLMPELD
+339 
-354 GEEVP
+354 
-359 EVPSESLEPALP
+359 
-371 PLMPELDG
+371 
-379 EEVPEVPSESL
+379 
-390 EPALPPLMP
+390 
-399 ELDGEEV
+399 EV

-417 VPRYEFN
+417 DPRYEFN

-429 PLAGE
+429 PLEGE

-468 VETEDTKEPEVL
+468 
-480 MGGQSESVEFTKD
+480 
-493 TQTGMSGQTTPQ
+493 
-505 VETED
+505 
-510 TKEPEVL
+510 
-517 MGGQSE
+517 
-523 SVEFTKD
+523 
-530 TQTGMSGQ
+530 
-538 TTPQVETEDTK
+538 
-549 EPGVLMGGQSE
+549 
-560 SVEFTKD
+560 
-567 TQTGMSGQTTPQV
+567 
-580 ETEDTKEPGVLM
+580 
-592 GGQSESVEFTKD
+592 
-604 TQTGMS
+604 
-610 GQTTPQ
+610 

-670 EPKVEENREKPTKN
+670 EPKVEENQEKTTKN

-699 AFLGILILSVLS
+699 AFLGILILSVFS

>member
-1 MNNKMFLNK
+1 MVSSYMFARGEKMNNKMFLNK

-57 NFKSPDPDYPWY
+57 NRINSNPEFPWY
-69 GYDSYRG
+69 GYDSYSGRLL
-76 IFARYHNLKVNL
+76 RYHNLKVNL
-88 KGSKEYQAYCFNLT
+88 NGSKEYQAYCFNLT

-116 YKKIDG
+116 YKKIVG
-122 SGSAFKSYAA
+122 SGSVFKSYAA

-166 IEDLNAILVTQNAIW
+166 IEDFNAILVTQTAIW
-181 YYSDSAPLNDVNKM
+181 YYSDSSPVSATAVEKM
-195 WEREVRNGEISE
+195 WDREVKDGDISLE
-207 SQVTLMREAL
+207 QVKLMRDAL

-229 ANKIP
+229 VNKIP
-234 SGYRLNIFKSEN
+234 SGYRLNIFESEN
-246 EDYQNLLSAEYVPDD
+246 EAYQNLLSAEYVPDS
-261 PPKPGD
+261 PPMPGEVPKEE
-267 TSEHNPKTPEL
+267 SPKEENPKIPDL
-278 DGTPIPE
+278 DGHEIPE
-285 DPKRPDESSEP
+285 VPQEPSDPVI
-296 ALPPLMPELDG
+296 PPVILDG

-328 LDGEEVPEVPS
+328 LDGQEVPEVSS

-354 GEEVP
+354 GQ
-359 EVPSESLEPALP
+359 
-371 PLMPELDG
+371 
-379 EEVPEVPSESL
+379 
-390 EPALPPLMP
+390 
-399 ELDGEEV
+399 EV
-406 PEKPSVDLPIE
+406 PEKPSIDLPIE

-468 VETEDTKEPEVL
+468 VETEDTKEPGVL
-480 MGGQSESVEFTKD
+480 MGD
-493 TQTGMSGQTTPQ
+493 
-505 VETED
+505 
-510 TKEPEVL
+510 
-517 MGGQSE
+517 QSE

-567 TQTGMSGQTTPQV
+567 TQTGMSGQTA
-580 ETEDTKEPGVLM
+580 
-592 GGQSESVEFTKD
+592 
-604 TQTGMS
+604 
-610 GQTTPQ
+610 PQ

-684 ITPILPATGDIENVL
+684 IAPILPATGDIGNVL

>member
-328 LDGEEVPEVPS
+328 LDGEEVPE
-339 ESLEPALPPLMPELD
+339 
-354 GEEVP
+354 
-359 EVPSESLEPALP
+359 
-371 PLMPELDG
+371 
-379 EEVPEVPSESL
+379 
-390 EPALPPLMP
+390 
-399 ELDGEEV
+399 
-406 PEKPSVDLPIE
+406 KPSVDLPIE

-510 TKEPEVL
+510 TKEP
-517 MGGQSE
+517 
-523 SVEFTKD
+523 
-530 TQTGMSGQ
+530 
-538 TTPQVETEDTK
+538 
-549 EPGVLMGGQSE
+549 GVLMGGQSE

-580 ETEDTKEPGVLM
+580 ETEDTKEP
-592 GGQSESVEFTKD
+592 E
-604 TQTGMS
+604 
-610 GQTTPQ
+610 
-616 VETEDTK
+616 
-623 EPGVLMGGQSESVE
+623 VLMGGQSESVE

>member
-1 MNNKMFLNK
+1 RGEKMNNKIFLNK
-10 EAGFLV
+10 EASFLA

-27 LVGVFFLLLACA
+27 LVGVFFMLLACA

-57 NFKSPDPDYPWY
+57 SHSSPNPEFPWY
-69 GYDSYRG
+69 GYDAYG
-76 IFARYHNLKVNL
+76 KEYPGYNIWTRYHDLRVNL
-88 KGSKEYQAYCFNLT
+88 NGSRSYQVYCFNIQSNYPSQ
-102 KYFPRPTYSTTNNF
+102 KNSFIKNWF
-116 YKKIDG
+116 KKIEG
-122 SGSAFKSYAA
+122 NGKSFVDYAHTT
-132 NPRVLDENLDKLEK
+132 KLGKEELEQRLLSLLY
-146 NILNVIY
+146 NAYPNDA
-153 NGYKSNANGFMNG
+153 NGYMKGL
-166 IEDLNAILVTQNAIW
+166 EHLNAITVTQYAVW
-181 YYSDSAPLNDVNKM
+181 HYSDNSQYQFETL
-195 WEREVRNGEISE
+195 WESEAKEGKISR

-229 ANKIP
+229 VNKIP
-234 SGYRLNIFKSEN
+234 SGYRLNIFESEN
-246 EDYQNLLSAEYVPDD
+246 EAYQNLLSAEYVPDD
-261 PPKPGD
+261 PPKPGE

-285 DPKRPDESSEP
+285 DPKHPDDNLEP
-296 ALPPLMPELDG
+296 TLPPVMLDG

-328 LDGEEVPEVPS
+328 LDGQ
-339 ESLEPALPPLMPELD
+339 
-354 GEEVP
+354 
-359 EVPSESLEPALP
+359 
-371 PLMPELDG
+371 
-379 EEVPEVPSESL
+379 
-390 EPALPPLMP
+390 
-399 ELDGEEV
+399 EV
-406 PEKPSVDLPIE
+406 PEKPSIDLPIE

-538 TTPQVETEDTK
+538 TTPQIETEDTK
-549 EPGVLMGGQSE
+549 EPE
-560 SVEFTKD
+560 
-567 TQTGMSGQTTPQV
+567 
-580 ETEDTKEPGVLM
+580 
-592 GGQSESVEFTKD
+592 
-604 TQTGMS
+604 
-610 GQTTPQ
+610 
-616 VETEDTK
+616 
-623 EPGVLMGGQSESVE
+623 VLMGGQSESVE

-652 VTIVED
+652 ATVVED

-716 KNKQNNKV
+716 KNKQSNKKV

>member
-10 EAGFLV
+10 EAGFLA

-27 LVGVFFLLLACA
+27 LVGVFFMLLACA

-57 NFKSPDPDYPWY
+57 NHSSPNPEFPWY

-76 IFARYHNLKVNL
+76 ILARYHNLKVNL
-88 KGSKEYQAYCFNLT
+88 KGSKEYQAYCFNLNRFEPR
-102 KYFPRPTYSTTNNF
+102 KEGSYFPNW
-116 YKKIDG
+116 YKKWDG
-122 SGSAFKSYAA
+122 DEEIFTKHADS
-132 NPRVLDENLDKLEK
+132 PRMKGKELSN
-146 NILNVIY
+146 NILRVMY
-153 NGYKSNANGFMNG
+153 NGYPNDGNG
-166 IEDLNAILVTQNAIW
+166 IMRDLDPLNAILVTQYAVW
-181 YYSDSAPLNDVNKM
+181 HYSDNSQYQIETL
-195 WEREVRNGEISE
+195 WESEAKEGKISG

-229 ANKIP
+229 VNKIP

-246 EDYQNLLSAEYVPDD
+246 EDYQNLLSAEYVPDS
-261 PPKPGD
+261 PPMPGEVPKEE
-267 TSEHNPKTPEL
+267 SPKEENPKIPDL
-278 DGTPIPE
+278 DGHEIPE
-285 DPKRPDESSEP
+285 VPQEPSDPVI
-296 ALPPLMPELDG
+296 PPVILDG

-328 LDGEEVPEVPS
+328 LDGQ
-339 ESLEPALPPLMPELD
+339 
-354 GEEVP
+354 
-359 EVPSESLEPALP
+359 
-371 PLMPELDG
+371 
-379 EEVPEVPSESL
+379 
-390 EPALPPLMP
+390 
-399 ELDGEEV
+399 EV
-406 PEKPSVDLPIE
+406 PEKPSIDLPIE

-468 VETEDTKEPEVL
+468 
-480 MGGQSESVEFTKD
+480 
-493 TQTGMSGQTTPQ
+493 
-505 VETED
+505 
-510 TKEPEVL
+510 
-517 MGGQSE
+517 
-523 SVEFTKD
+523 
-530 TQTGMSGQ
+530 
-538 TTPQVETEDTK
+538 VETEDTK

-644 GMSGFSET
+644 GMSGQTAPQVETEDTKEPGVLMGGQSESVEFTKDTQTGMSVFSET

-670 EPKVEENREKPTKN
+670 EPKVEETREKPTKN
-684 ITPILPATGDIENVL
+684 ITPILPATGDIGNVL

>member
-10 EAGFLV
+10 EAGFLA

-27 LVGVFFLLLACA
+27 LVGVFFMLLACA

-57 NFKSPDPDYPWY
+57 HRVSQNPEFPWY
-69 GYDSYRG
+69 GYDAYSG
-76 IFARYHNLKVNL
+76 WKPWYHDLKVNL
-88 KGSKEYQAYCFNLT
+88 KGSKEYQVYCFNLNRFEP
-102 KYFPRPTYSTTNNF
+102 KKEGSYLPNW
-116 YKKIDG
+116 YKKWDG
-122 SGSAFKSYAA
+122 DEEIFTKHADS
-132 NPRVLDENLDKLEK
+132 PRMKGKELSD
-146 NILNVIY
+146 NILRVMY
-153 NGYKSNANGFMNG
+153 NGYPNDANGIMKG
-166 IEDLNAILVTQNAIW
+166 LDRYNAILVTQHAVW
-181 YYSDSAPLNDVNKM
+181 YYSDKSPYTIDKL
-195 WEREVRNGEISE
+195 WEKEAKEGKISE

-217 KKLIDPN
+217 KKLIDPK
-224 LEATA
+224 LSEESL
-229 ANKIP
+229 KPVP
-234 SGYRLNIFKSEN
+234 STFRLNIFESQDKL
-246 EDYQNLLSAEYVPDD
+246 YQNLLSAEFVPKD
-261 PPKPGD
+261 PPKPGE
-267 TSEHNPKTPEL
+267 TPEYGPKTPEL
-278 DGTPIPE
+278 DGSPIPE
-285 DPKRPDESSEP
+285 DPKHPDENSEP
-296 ALPPLMPELDG
+296 TLPPVMLDG

-328 LDGEEVPEVPS
+328 LDGQ
-339 ESLEPALPPLMPELD
+339 
-354 GEEVP
+354 
-359 EVPSESLEPALP
+359 
-371 PLMPELDG
+371 
-379 EEVPEVPSESL
+379 
-390 EPALPPLMP
+390 
-399 ELDGEEV
+399 EV
-406 PEKPSVDLPIE
+406 PEKPSIDLPIE

-538 TTPQVETEDTK
+538 TA
-549 EPGVLMGGQSE
+549 
-560 SVEFTKD
+560 
-567 TQTGMSGQTTPQV
+567 PQV

-652 VTIVED
+652 MTVVED

-699 AFLGILILSVLS
+699 AFLGILILSVLP

-716 KNKQNNKV
+716 KKQTKQ

>member
-1 MNNKMFLNK
+1 MNNKIFLNK
-10 EAGFLV
+10 EAGFLA

-27 LVGVFFLLLACA
+27 LVGVFFMLLACA

-52 EKTVP
+52 ERTVP
-57 NFKSPDPDYPWY
+57 NFKSLDPDYPWY
-69 GYDSYRG
+69 GYDAYRDW
-76 IFARYHNLKVNL
+76 FLRYHDLNVNL
-88 KGSKEYQAYCFNLT
+88 EGSTPYQVYCFNLLRQEPSKINST
-102 KYFPRPTYSTTNNF
+102 RKNWFKKVDGDNAVFKKYATTPR
-116 YKKIDG
+116 I
-122 SGSAFKSYAA
+122 
-132 NPRVLDENLDKLEK
+132 ENGDLKRNLS
-146 NILNVIY
+146 NVIY
-153 NGYKSNANGFMNG
+153 NGYPNDANGIMKG
-166 IEDLNAILVTQNAIW
+166 LDRYNAILVTQHAVW
-181 YYSDSAPLNDVNKM
+181 HYSDNSQYTIDKL
-195 WEREVRNGEISE
+195 WEEEAKKNEISQE
-207 SQVTLMREAL
+207 QVKLMREAL
-217 KKLIDPN
+217 KKLISPDLEKTVKNQLPENYKLN
-224 LEATA
+224 LFISKD
-229 ANKIP
+229 NSI
-234 SGYRLNIFKSEN
+234 
-246 EDYQNLLSAEYVPDD
+246 QNLLSTEYVQDN
-261 PPKPGD
+261 PPKPGEVPKEE
-267 TSEHNPKTPEL
+267 SPKEENPKIPDL
-278 DGTPIPE
+278 DGHEI
-285 DPKRPDESSEP
+285 
-296 ALPPLMPELDG
+296 
-307 EEVPEVPSESL
+307 PEVPQ
-318 EPALPPLMPE
+318 EPSDPVIPP
-328 LDGEEVPEVPS
+328 VI
-339 ESLEPALPPLMPELD
+339 LD

-458 PNETG
+458 PNEAG

-468 VETEDTKEPEVL
+468 
-480 MGGQSESVEFTKD
+480 
-493 TQTGMSGQTTPQ
+493 

-567 TQTGMSGQTTPQV
+567 TQTGMSG
-580 ETEDTKEPGVLM
+580 
-592 GGQSESVEFTKD
+592 
-604 TQTGMS
+604 
-610 GQTTPQ
+610 
-616 VETEDTK
+616 
-623 EPGVLMGGQSESVE
+623 
-637 FTKDTQT
+637 
-644 GMSGFSET
+644 FSET
-652 VTIVED
+652 VTIIED

-684 ITPILPATGDIENVL
+684 ITPILPATGDIGNVL

>member
-10 EAGFLV
+10 EAGFLA

-27 LVGVFFLLLACA
+27 LVGVFFMLLACA

-57 NFKSPDPDYPWY
+57 NRINSNPEFPWY
-69 GYDSYRG
+69 GYDSYSGRLL
-76 IFARYHNLKVNL
+76 RYHNLKVNL
-88 KGSKEYQAYCFNLT
+88 NGSKEYQAYCFNL
-102 KYFPRPTYSTTNNF
+102 KRFEPKKEESSSPNW
-116 YKKIDG
+116 YKKLDG
-122 SGSAFKSYAA
+122 STETFKKYAE
-132 NPRVLDENLDKLEK
+132 NPRFSGEELRRHILKVL
-146 NILNVIY
+146 Y
-153 NGYKSNANGFMNG
+153 NGYPNSNEIMKG
-166 IEDLNAILVTQNAIW
+166 IDPLNAILVTQNAIW
-181 YYSDSAPLNDVNKM
+181 YYSDSAPINDINNFFTSEANDLN
-195 WEREVRNGEISE
+195 IPP
-207 SQVTLMREAL
+207 QQLTLMREAL
-217 KKLIDPN
+217 RKLISSDEN
-224 LEATA
+224 LV
-229 ANKIP
+229 KQVP
-234 SGYRLNIFKSEN
+234 SNFKLSIFESSDKS
-246 EDYQNLLSAEYVPDD
+246 YQNLLSAEYVPDD

-307 EEVPEVPSESL
+307 EEVPEVPNESL

-328 LDGEEVPEVPS
+328 LDGQEVPEVPS

-354 GEEVP
+354 GEEIP

-379 EEVPEVPSESL
+379 Q
-390 EPALPPLMP
+390 
-399 ELDGEEV
+399 EV

-493 TQTGMSGQTTPQ
+493 TQTGMSG
-505 VETED
+505 
-510 TKEPEVL
+510 
-517 MGGQSE
+517 
-523 SVEFTKD
+523 
-530 TQTGMSGQ
+530 
-538 TTPQVETEDTK
+538 
-549 EPGVLMGGQSE
+549 
-560 SVEFTKD
+560 
-567 TQTGMSGQTTPQV
+567 
-580 ETEDTKEPGVLM
+580 
-592 GGQSESVEFTKD
+592 
-604 TQTGMS
+604 
-610 GQTTPQ
+610 
-616 VETEDTK
+616 
-623 EPGVLMGGQSESVE
+623 
-637 FTKDTQT
+637 
-644 GMSGFSET
+644 FSET
-652 VTIVED
+652 VTIIED

-684 ITPILPATGDIENVL
+684 ITPILPATGDIGNVL

>member
-1 MNNKMFLNK
+1 MVSSYMFVRGEKMNNKMFLNK
-10 EAGFLV
+10 EAGFLA

-27 LVGVFFLLLACA
+27 LVGVFFMLLAYA

-69 GYDSYRG
+69 GYDAYIG
-76 IFARYHNLKVNL
+76 YKRYHDLQVNFN
-88 KGSKEYQAYCFNLT
+88 GSKPYHVYCFNVE
-102 KYFPRPTYSTTNNF
+102 KKFPYSVKSVIQKWL
-116 YKKIDG
+116 KKVDG
-122 SGSAFKSYAA
+122 NSETFELYAMH
-132 NPRVLDENLDKLEK
+132 PRVKGEELTQKLRSVMYNAYPNDANDIMKGLDT
-146 NILNVIY
+146 
-153 NGYKSNANGFMNG
+153 
-166 IEDLNAILVTQNAIW
+166 LNAIKVTQSAVW
-181 YYSDSAPLNDVNKM
+181 YYSDNSEFIVDEQWKSELRD
-195 WEREVRNGEISE
+195 GEISE
-207 SQVTLMREAL
+207 SQVMLMRDAL
-217 KKLIDPN
+217 RKLISPDLEKTVKNQLPENYKLN
-224 LEATA
+224 LFISKD
-229 ANKIP
+229 NSI
-234 SGYRLNIFKSEN
+234 
-246 EDYQNLLSAEYVPDD
+246 QNLLSTEYVQDK
-261 PPKPGD
+261 PPKPGEEPKEE
-267 TSEHNPKTPEL
+267 SPKEENPKIPDL
-278 DGTPIPE
+278 DGHEVPEVPQEPSDPVIP
-285 DPKRPDESSEP
+285 PVI
-296 ALPPLMPELDG
+296 LDG

-328 LDGEEVPEVPS
+328 LDGQ
-339 ESLEPALPPLMPELD
+339 
-354 GEEVP
+354 
-359 EVPSESLEPALP
+359 
-371 PLMPELDG
+371 
-379 EEVPEVPSESL
+379 
-390 EPALPPLMP
+390 
-399 ELDGEEV
+399 EV

-468 VETEDTKEPEVL
+468 VETEDTKEPGVL

-493 TQTGMSGQTTPQ
+493 TQTGMSGQTAPQ

-610 GQTTPQ
+610 G
-616 VETEDTK
+616 
-623 EPGVLMGGQSESVE
+623 
-637 FTKDTQT
+637 
-644 GMSGFSET
+644 FSET
-652 VTIVED
+652 ATVVED

>member
-1 MNNKMFLNK
+1 MVSSYMFVRGEKMNNKMFLNK
-10 EAGFLV
+10 EAGFLA

-27 LVGVFFLLLACA
+27 LVGVFFMLLACA

-57 NFKSPDPDYPWY
+57 NRINSNPEFPWY
-69 GYDSYRG
+69 GYDAYKG
-76 IFARYHNLKVNL
+76 FEARYHDLKVNL
-88 KGSKEYQAYCFNLT
+88 KGSKEYQVYCFNL
-102 KYFPRPTYSTTNNF
+102 KRYEPNKEGSYFPNW
-116 YKKIDG
+116 YKKWDG
-122 SGSAFKSYAA
+122 DEEIFTKHADSPRMKSKELS
-132 NPRVLDENLDKLEK
+132 N
-146 NILNVIY
+146 NILRVMY
-153 NGYKSNANGFMNG
+153 NGYPNDGNG
-166 IEDLNAILVTQNAIW
+166 IMRNLDPLNAILVTQYAVW
-181 YYSDSAPLNDVNKM
+181 YYSDNSQYKIETL
-195 WEREVRNGEISE
+195 WESEAKEGKISE

-229 ANKIP
+229 VNKIP

-261 PPKPGD
+261 PPKPSD

-285 DPKRPDESSEP
+285 DPKRPDESS
-296 ALPPLMPELDG
+296 
-307 EEVPEVPSESL
+307 
-318 EPALPPLMPE
+318 
-328 LDGEEVPEVPS
+328 
-339 ESLEPALPPLMPELD
+339 
-354 GEEVP
+354 
-359 EVPSESLEPALP
+359 EPALP

-493 TQTGMSGQTTPQ
+493 TQTGMSG
-505 VETED
+505 
-510 TKEPEVL
+510 
-517 MGGQSE
+517 
-523 SVEFTKD
+523 
-530 TQTGMSGQ
+530 
-538 TTPQVETEDTK
+538 
-549 EPGVLMGGQSE
+549 
-560 SVEFTKD
+560 
-567 TQTGMSGQTTPQV
+567 
-580 ETEDTKEPGVLM
+580 
-592 GGQSESVEFTKD
+592 
-604 TQTGMS
+604 
-610 GQTTPQ
+610 
-616 VETEDTK
+616 
-623 EPGVLMGGQSESVE
+623 
-637 FTKDTQT
+637 
-644 GMSGFSET
+644 FSET

-684 ITPILPATGDIENVL
+684 ITPILPATGDIGNVL

-716 KNKQNNKV
+716 KSKQNNKV